1 MKLLVLRVGKPTERW
16 ADEAVE
22 NWSKRLRKHGGL
34 EQDWVKHEVFRGD
47 IEAVRRAESDRLLKR
62 IGPRDMLIAVD
73 ERGQTP
79 DSIAFSQLIE
89 ENRNRSTYRMVFAL
103 GGAYGHS
110 ADLRKRANLCLSLS
124 SCVLNHE
131 VARVVLVEQIYRAFT
146 ILDGTPYHH

>member
-16 ADEAVE
+16 ADEAIGH
-22 NWSKRLRKHGGL
+22 WSKRLRKHGGL
-34 EQDWVKHEVFRGD
+34 EQDWVKHEAFRGD
-47 IEAVRRAESDRLLKR
+47 VAAVRRAESERLLKR
-62 IGPRDMLIAVD
+62 IGPRDVLVAVD

-79 DSIAFSQLIE
+79 DSIAFSSLIE
-89 ENRNRSTYRMVFAL
+89 EHRNHSTYRMVFAL

-110 ADLRKRANLCLSLS
+110 PELRRRANMSLSLS
-124 SCVLNHE
+124 SFVLNHE